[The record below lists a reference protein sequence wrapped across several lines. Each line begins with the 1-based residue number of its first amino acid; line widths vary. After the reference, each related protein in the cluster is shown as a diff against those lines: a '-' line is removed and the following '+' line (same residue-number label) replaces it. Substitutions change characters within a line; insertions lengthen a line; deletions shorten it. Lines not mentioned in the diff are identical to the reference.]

1 MTINQEFY
9 TMRGYRRLEES
20 KISVAMEDYLE
31 MIYRMTQEDK
41 YVRVNQ
47 LAALLNVKPSSSSKM
62 IHRLKENELVD
73 FEPYGIVK
81 LTKQGMEL
89 GEYLLHRHD
98 ILSHFFCLINQ
109 SDEELELVEK
119 IEHFIDKRTVEN
131 IEKWLQLKNI

>member
-1 MTINQEFY
+1 M
-9 TMRGYRRLEES
+9 EES